1 MPQRLRTLLPRSFAV
16 LGLMA
21 VVVLLVA
28 WQSGRVPTAHA
39 YHSSDEIA
47 AFRDG
52 QDRALAY
59 GQNTYFMASGN
70 CEGCHGHDPSGFAMM
85 TQDGLDVNV
94 VDDWRSSIMAN
105 SARDPFWR
113 AKVSHEVLVNP
124 AHQTALENK
133 CTACHAPMGNFDQ
146 HYTGQGPYSIAQLM
160 QDSIAIDG
168 VSCVPCHIQREDSIE
183 HFFSGKLHF
192 DTLGRPLFGPYPDNQ
207 IFGAPMQ
214 AFVGYM
220 PQYGRT

>member
-1 MPQRLRTLLPRSFAV
+1 LATGLQFSYFGAMPQRLRTLLPRSFAV
-16 LGLMA
+16 VGLMA

-70 CEGCHGHDPSGFAMM
+70 CEGCHGHDPSGFAMV

-105 SARDPFWR
+105 SARDPFTFGYNLPKNWIS
-113 AKVSHEVLVNP
+113 KVGLQNARVYCSGTNLLTWAAYREVDPETNQYSTRGWETPFCKVI
-124 AHQTALENK
+124 TFGLE
-133 CTACHAPMGNFDQ
+133 
-146 HYTGQGPYSIAQLM
+146 
-160 QDSIAIDG
+160 
-168 VSCVPCHIQREDSIE
+168 
-183 HFFSGKLHF
+183 
-192 DTLGRPLFGPYPDNQ
+192 LGF
-207 IFGAPMQ
+207 
-214 AFVGYM
+214 
-220 PQYGRT
+220 